1 MPVEKTAGAIIF
13 TQHHFAKKLSKKQ
26 NTKNGAGFRR
36 EGDKIYYLLLNY
48 AAIGKV
54 EKTYWGFSK
63 GHIEKGEK
71 EIDAIIREIREETAI
86 EDLEFLEGFKETEKY
101 FFRHKEKNIFKTVYY
116 LLTETK
122 TKEIKISFE
131 HIGYKWLSYK
141 EAVKKLTFKGAK
153 EILEKANDYLSKQ
166 GL

>member
-1 MPVEKTAGAIIF
+1 MPVEKTAGAII
-13 TQHHFAKKLSKKQ
+13 
-26 NTKNGAGFRR
+26 FRR

-48 AAIGKV
+48 AAIGRV

-101 FFRHKEKNIFKTVYY
+101 FFRHKGKTIFKTVYY
-116 LLTETK
+116 LLAETK
-122 TKEIKISFE
+122 TKEIKVSFE
-131 HIGYKWLSYK
+131 HIGYEWLPYE
-141 EAVKKLTFKGAK
+141 EAVKKLTFKNAK
-153 EILEKANDYLSKQ
+153 EILKKANEFFRQQETKYKT
-166 GL
+166 